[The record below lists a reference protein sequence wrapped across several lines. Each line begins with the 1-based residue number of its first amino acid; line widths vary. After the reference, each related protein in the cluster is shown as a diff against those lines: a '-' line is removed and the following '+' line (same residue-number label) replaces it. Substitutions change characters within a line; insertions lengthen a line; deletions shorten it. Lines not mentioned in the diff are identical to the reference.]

1 VRLQT
6 SKHEPTTPRERE
18 REREREEIEIFEKR
32 RRKWS
37 VL

>member
-1 VRLQT
+1 MNQQPL
-6 SKHEPTTPRERE
+6 ERE

>member
-1 VRLQT
+1 MNQQPL
-6 SKHEPTTPRERE
+6 ERERE